1 MDPIKILKRSWY
13 ILWSYRALWV
23 FGLILAMAAG
33 GSSGGGN
40 NSYRYND
47 GGGQNSQATPQ
58 SMQQAF
64 RDAQR
69 ELHDFFTNGVPSEHI
84 TGKDITTFF
93 WIVGIFVLVM
103 VLVGIVVAIARYVSE
118 TAVICMVDEY
128 ETSGNQM
135 TVREGFRIGWSRTA
149 WRLFLINLIVNL
161 PAIALALVLL
171 GMGISIY
178 FAVATG
184 GFNFAAFSIVST
196 IVIAFL
202 AIFAV
207 IILSVVLRLLRNF
220 FWRVSVLEDA
230 DVRESFKRG
239 WALVRENW
247 KNVGL
252 MWLVMIGLGIVWV
265 VASVILFFI
274 SIPVVIVTAVI
285 ALLVVAVP
293 FLLLGG
299 IFSIFLTGWLPWAA
313 GGLFVLPLFFT
324 VAFSPWILLGSWQAV
339 YTSTVWTLTYR
350 ELKAV
355 PEVTP
360 PAPQIEE
367 KTAE

>member
-1 MDPIKILKRSWY
+1 MDPVKILKRSWY

-33 GSSGGGN
+33 GSSSSS
-40 NSYRYND
+40 NSNYRYND
-47 GGGQNSQATPQ
+47 HGGQNSQMTPQ

-64 RDAQR
+64 KDAQR
-69 ELHDFFTNGVPSEHI
+69 ELHNFITNGVPSEHI
-84 TGKDITTFF
+84 SGKDMTTFF
-93 WIVGIFVLVM
+93 WIIGIFVLVM

-118 TAVICMVDEY
+118 TAVIRMVDEY
-128 ETSGNQM
+128 EASGDQM
-135 TVREGFRIGWSRTA
+135 TVRQGFRIGWSRTS
-149 WRLFLINLIVNL
+149 WRLFLINLIVSL
-161 PAIALALVLL
+161 PAIALALLL
-171 GMGISIY
+171 LIAGIILY
-178 FAVATG
+178 FTLSNGSA
-184 GFNFAAFSIVST
+184 NFAAFSVVST
-196 IVIAFL
+196 IVLAFIT
-202 AIFAV
+202 IFVV

-239 WALVRENW
+239 WAMVRENW

-252 MWLVMIGLGIVWV
+252 MWLVMIGLGIVWA
-265 VASVILFFI
+265 VASVILFVI
-274 SIPVVIVTAVI
+274 SIPIVIVTAVI

-293 FLLLGG
+293 FLLFGG
-299 IFSIFLTGWLPWAA
+299 IFSIFLAGWLPWAA

-324 VAFSPWILLGSWQAV
+324 IAFSPWILVGSWQSV

-350 ELKAV
+350 ELKVV

-367 KTAE
+367 KREE

>member
-1 MDPIKILKRSWY
+1 MDPVKILKRSWY

-33 GSSGGGN
+33 GSSSGS
-40 NSYRYND
+40 NSNYRFND

-64 RDAQR
+64 KDAQR
-69 ELHDFFTNGVPSEHI
+69 ELHDFFINGVPSEHI
-84 TGKDITTFF
+84 TGKDITAFF
-93 WIVGIFVLVM
+93 WIIGIFVLVM
-103 VLVGIVVAIARYVSE
+103 VLIGIVVAVARYVSE
-118 TAVICMVDEY
+118 TAVIRMVDEY
-128 ETSGNQM
+128 EASGNQM
-135 TVREGFRIGWSRTA
+135 TVRQGFHIGWSRTS
-149 WRLFLINLIVNL
+149 WRLFLINLIISL
-161 PAIALALVLL
+161 PAIALALLLLIAGFIVLV
-171 GMGISIY
+171 S
-178 FAVATG
+178 VSNG
-184 GFNFAAFSIVST
+184 GTNFAAFSVVST
-196 IVIAFL
+196 IVLAFI
-202 AIFAV
+202 AIFVV

-239 WALVRENW
+239 WTMVRENW

-252 MWLVMIGLGIVWV
+252 MWLVMIGLGIVWA
-265 VASVILFFI
+265 VAFVILVII
-274 SIPVVIVTAVI
+274 SLPVVFITAVI
-285 ALLVVAVP
+285 ALLVAAVP

-324 VAFSPWILLGSWQAV
+324 IAFSPWLLLRSWQAV

-350 ELKAV
+350 EIKAV
-355 PEVTP
+355 PAITP
-360 PAPQIEE
+360 PAQAEEKIEE
-367 KTAE
+367 